1 MTKNTYPRYRI
12 LQASLI
18 TFLLLLATWPPGIAA
33 AETGVKPGMLELWQ
47 PGDSGQRMRIRGR
60 VSSLDGRPLA
70 NVVVGFRHADSEGLD
85 WSYYQGE
92 VITNE
97 KGLYQFGSV
106 IPGNSHRLSHVHVTV
121 DHPGYTY
128 VDTEFHFKHDPKAAE
143 DDPDAI
149 FLEEGTVGGETMMY
163 GRYDITLIPR

>member
-1 MTKNTYPRYRI
+1 MTKNTATRYR
-12 LQASLI
+12 LLLACLPCC
-18 TFLLLLATWPPGIAA
+18 LLLLAALPQGADAADPPARADMI
-33 AETGVKPGMLELWQ
+33 ELWQ
-47 PGDSGQRMRIRGR
+47 AGDSGQRMRIRGR
-60 VSSLDGRPLA
+60 VTSLDGRPLA
-70 NVVVGFRHADSEGLD
+70 NVVVGIRHADSEGLD
-85 WSYYQGE
+85 WSYYRGE

-121 DHPGYTY
+121 DHPGYAY

-143 DDPDAI
+143 DDPHAI